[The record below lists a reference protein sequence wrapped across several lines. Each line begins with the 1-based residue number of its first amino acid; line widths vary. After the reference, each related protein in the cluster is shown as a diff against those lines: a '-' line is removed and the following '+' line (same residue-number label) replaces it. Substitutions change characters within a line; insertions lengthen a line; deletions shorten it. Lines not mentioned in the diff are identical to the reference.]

1 MGFKDC
7 GLGMVHGS
15 CTVMLTMV
23 AVEAS
28 ITCRVEARRITVN
41 GVCFI
46 LIGLVVGVTVVQY

>member
-1 MGFKDC
+1 
-7 GLGMVHGS
+7 MVHGS